1 MQITPHTARF
11 IAVAPLLLTATHTVS
26 AGAVPVPDYSVH
38 PLPIASSFYWFSSV
52 EVGVCYS
59 PQARV
64 ASIKGALHCTHQERY
79 DIDNNTWQLPQTCV
93 ALKPLGG
100 PLSSAV
106 RDSCANAKGT
116 FNVITPASSNQEG
129 GQAYDAIQQ
138 KGGAGGGGAG
148 DTGST
153 DDSDEAQ
160 HSDKKQDGGLL
171 GGLGK
176 MIGL

>member
-1 MQITPHTARF
+1 MQIALPSASF
-11 IAVAPLLLTATHTVS
+11 IALASLLLDATHSVS
-26 AGAVPVPDYSVH
+26 AGAVPVPDYTVH
-38 PLPIASSFYWFSSV
+38 PLPIASTFYWFSSV
-52 EVGVCYS
+52 EVGVCYN

-64 ASIKGALHCTHQERY
+64 GSIKGALHCTHQERY

-138 KGGAGGGGAG
+138 KGAASGGAAEDG
-148 DTGST
+148 GST
-153 DDSDEAQ
+153 DDSNAAED
-160 HSDKKQDGGLL
+160 SDKKQDGGLL

-176 MIGL
+176 MIGM